1 MVTRVQQ
8 WGNSLGVR
16 IPRAFADEAQVSAG
30 SCVEISVE
38 GGSLI
43 VRPVAVR
50 KYRLAELL
58 AGVKPR
64 NIHREVST
72 GRAVGREAW

>member
-1 MVTRVQQ
+1 MVTKIQQ

-16 IPRAFADEAQVSAG
+16 IPKAFAEEAQVSAG
-30 SCVEISVE
+30 SAVEISVE

-43 VRPVAVR
+43 VRPISAR
-50 KYRLAELL
+50 KYKLNELL

-64 NIHREVST
+64 NLHREVST
-72 GRAVGREAW
+72 GRRVGREVW